1 MQPDIHFRPATRA
14 DIPTLM
20 DFLQLIATF
29 DGHPESF
36 VADADSLAFHMFGP
50 TPRSHAI
57 LVMKD
62 DTPIGFATYY
72 FTFSTFLGKPGLWL
86 DDLYILED
94 ERGHGTGTALLNH
107 LADVARQAGC
117 ARIDWIVNQ
126 SNSKGIA
133 FYQRI
138 GAAVMDDYRLCRL
151 DEAAID
157 GMLG

>member
-1 MQPDIHFRPATRA
+1 MQSDIHFRSATSA
-14 DIPTLM
+14 DIPILM
-20 DFLQLIATF
+20 HFLQLIATF

-36 VADADSLAFHMFGP
+36 VATADILAFHMFGP

-62 DTPIGFATYY
+62 DIPIGFATYY

-86 DDLYILED
+86 DDLYILEE
-94 ERGHGTGTALLNH
+94 ERGHGTGTGLLNH
-107 LADVARQAGC
+107 LAEVAREAGC

-126 SNSKGIA
+126 SNPRGMA

-138 GAAVMDDYRLCRL
+138 GAEIMGDYRLCRL

-157 GMLG
+157 AIFE